1 MPVVVRRR
9 AAKKNVVF
17 DELKAIGDLN
27 EHRDFILLQGQILKR
42 GAHEN
47 DAFLSRWVEVK
58 PRQITYSKF
67 QNTKVI
73 DQIEIDELIGIAT
86 MGWQDDTADEL
97 VEPNGSP
104 RANEALSPPASFS
117 FEGLKKPRTPSKKA
131 RNSVFWRFK
140 SDMMQEKKQAFVY
153 KLGPYDVALFT
164 SPIGFHRG
172 RTFVFRCEDM
182 DSRERW
188 TETISRLLNV
198 RLEKPVKAT
207 TAFFNIRKRVRST
220 YIGDY
225 CQIGVA
231 TLIGGNF
238 MLNIC
243 QAQVGDQNESANAVF
258 NLIDLG
264 FTCIFTIELLVNI
277 FATWMWEFITD
288 AWNWFDF
295 IVVVVSLVSLVLT
308 DLPGADV
315 LRLMRCFRVFRL
327 FKRIASLRKIMGALT
342 KSLVPMANAFSIVC
356 LVTAIYAIIGVTFFS
371 EVAPQ
376 NYSSFFISF
385 FSLFQV
391 FEIFQTRGT

>member
-1 MPVVVRRR
+1 VRVHSIGGRKLQVRELARACRRHTWERHAESNPVCAGGGASTRMPVVVRRR

-182 DSRERW
+182 ESRERW

-231 TLIGGNF
+231 TLIGVIACACV
-238 MLNIC
+238 MP
-243 QAQVGDQNESANAVF
+243 AA
-258 NLIDLG
+258 
-264 FTCIFTIELLVNI
+264 TRPTLL
-277 FATWMWEFITD
+277 
-288 AWNWFDF
+288 
-295 IVVVVSLVSLVLT
+295 S
-308 DLPGADV
+308 
-315 LRLMRCFRVFRL
+315 
-327 FKRIASLRKIMGALT
+327 
-342 KSLVPMANAFSIVC
+342 C
-356 LVTAIYAIIGVTFFS
+356 LQS
-371 EVAPQ
+371 
-376 NYSSFFISF
+376 
-385 FSLFQV
+385 
-391 FEIFQTRGT
+391 